1 MATEEKSIEIS
12 YKANIQDLKS
22 KLSQIPNITDQEA
35 KKMVAAL
42 DRQLKQAESA
52 GKKAAEA
59 SKKAAQSASRAA
71 MNAQKDFDELAH
83 SAKRA
88 EEKLDLVAEKSGDID
103 RGFSSVGL
111 ALRGVNPQLAE
122 AADGLADVFAVGE
135 GVLLTFKSLNP
146 YVLAATVALGALTL
160 AYTAYNMKA
169 EEARKKAEEMEQ
181 AIKDLSTAIQD
192 QQDIIS
198 QTDSQ
203 LGSYINQL
211 NESNNQLALMTGT
224 MSDYDLATAQATAT
238 AEKHRSS
245 IRGTYDEQISA
256 LKTSISSREQQIS
269 LMETQLDTE
278 KKIFDQNNKS
288 SMSISASAAAE
299 KAIQAEKYATLK
311 KQLEPIK
318 QAQVLD
324 KEKLSTLYEQ
334 SNSLMKQADQLE
346 ENLTKIAN
354 IKEQEKRREQAA
366 KRRQE
371 AERKR
376 QEELAKELEIQRQL
390 EEAQQKEIARLKAIE
405 DSIQAANEQLSQRQS
420 HLDELQ
426 KIIDENTMS
435 EQALKERAFEAE
447 LTRISEIGRMT
458 GDYHLADVAIF
469 TEVQKRKMELLAEE
483 QKKRE
488 DMAKLQKEQ
497 TADLLS
503 GVEAF
508 SSATLQ
514 AAIDNG
520 VANSKVIGG
529 LFAMQQA
536 SAIAQI
542 AFSTS
547 EAIAKAMTYPPPL
560 NGIMAG
566 LAVATGAAQTASVMA
581 QKPPTPSMHMGGV
594 APDEM
599 SATVLKGEAIL
610 DRGTVRKLGGE
621 QGIKN
626 LQQSSPKQDNIVV
639 VQPFRHFGRFVR
651 EIGFKAPK
659 QTGIRVY

>member
-1 MATEEKSIEIS
+1 MGSVDALNDLRDQLSLANGEMSQYEFDRSKAARDTQSQFNGFITAQEEIIQFRKEERNLIQQIKAGNINISDNDKERIRNLQLLTSGVSKTKDLLDGSAESSGYLGLIEAAITEDIRKQNLGLDILTKQKEEAVVISKKLVDISEGERMEAEANAKAQKKITKEKVEQV
-12 YKANIQDLKS
+12 NIQEDL
-22 KLSQIPNITDQEA
+22 
-35 KKMVAAL
+35 
-42 DRQLKQAESA
+42 
-52 GKKAAEA
+52 
-59 SKKAAQSASRAA
+59 
-71 MNAQKDFDELAH
+71 
-83 SAKRA
+83 
-88 EEKLDLVAEKSGDID
+88 
-103 RGFSSVGL
+103 
-111 ALRGVNPQLAE
+111 
-122 AADGLADVFAVGE
+122 
-135 GVLLTFKSLNP
+135 
-146 YVLAATVALGALTL
+146 
-160 AYTAYNMKA
+160 
-169 EEARKKAEEMEQ
+169 
-181 AIKDLSTAIQD
+181 
-192 QQDIIS
+192 
-198 QTDSQ
+198 
-203 LGSYINQL
+203 
-211 NESNNQLALMTGT
+211 
-224 MSDYDLATAQATAT
+224 
-238 AEKHRSS
+238 
-245 IRGTYDEQISA
+245 
-256 LKTSISSREQQIS
+256 
-269 LMETQLDTE
+269 
-278 KKIFDQNNKS
+278 
-288 SMSISASAAAE
+288 
-299 KAIQAEKYATLK
+299 
-311 KQLEPIK
+311 
-318 QAQVLD
+318 
-324 KEKLSTLYEQ
+324 
-334 SNSLMKQADQLE
+334 
-346 ENLTKIAN
+346 
-354 IKEQEKRREQAA
+354 
-366 KRRQE
+366 
-371 AERKR
+371 
-376 QEELAKELEIQRQL
+376 
-390 EEAQQKEIARLKAIE
+390 LKAIE
-405 DSIQAANEQLSQRQS
+405 EQLARDNEQLSQRQS

-435 EQALKERAFEAE
+435 EEALKERAFEAE

-458 GDYHLADVAIF
+458 GDYHLSDVAIF

-488 DMAKLQKEQ
+488 DMAKVQKEQ

-520 VANSKVIGG
+520 IANSKVIGG

-581 QKPPTPSMHMGGV
+581 QKPPSPSMHMGGV

>member
-52 GKKAAEA
+52 SKKAAEA

-111 ALRGVNPQLAE
+111 ALRGVNPQIAE
-122 AADGLADVFAVGE
+122 AADGMADMFAVGE
-135 GVLLTFKSLNP
+135 GLILTFKSLNP
-146 YVLAATVALGALTL
+146 VVLGVTIALGALTL
-160 AYTAYNMKA
+160 GYTAYKA
-169 EEARKKAEEMEQ
+169 SIEEANKAILDQKEAMKGLQQQYLNQRNNFMGSVDALNDLRDQLSLANGEMSQYEYDRSKAARDTQSQFNGFITAQEEIIQSRKEERTLIQQIKAGNINISDNDKERIRNLQ
-181 AIKDLSTAIQD
+181 LLTSGVSKTKDLLDGSAESSGYLGLIEAAITE
-192 QQDIIS
+192 DIRKQNLGLDMLTKQKEEAVGIS
-198 QTDSQ
+198 KKLVDISE
-203 LGSYINQL
+203 GERMEAEAN
-211 NESNNQLALMTGT
+211 AR
-224 MSDYDLATAQATAT
+224 AQ
-238 AEKHRSS
+238 
-245 IRGTYDEQISA
+245 
-256 LKTSISSREQQIS
+256 
-269 LMETQLDTE
+269 
-278 KKIFDQNNKS
+278 KKI
-288 SMSISASAAAE
+288 
-299 KAIQAEKYATLK
+299 T
-311 KQLEPIK
+311 
-318 QAQVLD
+318 
-324 KEKLSTLYEQ
+324 KEKVEQ
-334 SNSLMKQADQLE
+334 V
-346 ENLTKIAN
+346 N
-354 IKEQEKRREQAA
+354 IQED
-366 KRRQE
+366 
-371 AERKR
+371 
-376 QEELAKELEIQRQL
+376 L
-390 EEAQQKEIARLKAIE
+390 LKAIE
-405 DSIQAANEQLSQRQS
+405 EQLARDKEQMDQRQS

-435 EQALKERAFEAE
+435 EEALKERAFEAE

-488 DMAKLQKEQ
+488 DMAKVQKEQ

-581 QKPPTPSMHMGGV
+581 QKPPSPSMHMGGV

>member
-52 GKKAAEA
+52 SKKAAEA
-59 SKKAAQSASRAA
+59 SKKAAQSASKAA
-71 MNAQKDFDELAH
+71 MNAQHDFDDLAD

-111 ALRGVNPQLAE
+111 ALRGVNPQIAE
-122 AADGLADVFAVGE
+122 AADGMADMFAVGE
-135 GVLLTFKSLNP
+135 GLILTFKSLNP
-146 YVLAATVALGALTL
+146 VVLGVTIALGALTL
-160 AYTAYNMKA
+160 GYTAYKA
-169 EEARKKAEEMEQ
+169 SIEEANKAILDQKEAMKGLQQQYLNQRNNFMGSVDALNDLRDQLSLANGEMSQYEFDRSKAARDTQSQFNGFITAQEEIIQSRKEERNLIQQIKAGNINISDNDKERIRNLQ
-181 AIKDLSTAIQD
+181 LLTSGVSKTKDLLDGSAESSGYLGLIEAAITE
-192 QQDIIS
+192 DIRKQNLGLDILTKQKEEAVVIS
-198 QTDSQ
+198 KKLVDISE
-203 LGSYINQL
+203 GERMEAEAN
-211 NESNNQLALMTGT
+211 AK
-224 MSDYDLATAQATAT
+224 AQ
-238 AEKHRSS
+238 
-245 IRGTYDEQISA
+245 
-256 LKTSISSREQQIS
+256 
-269 LMETQLDTE
+269 
-278 KKIFDQNNKS
+278 KKI
-288 SMSISASAAAE
+288 
-299 KAIQAEKYATLK
+299 T
-311 KQLEPIK
+311 
-318 QAQVLD
+318 
-324 KEKLSTLYEQ
+324 KEKVEQ
-334 SNSLMKQADQLE
+334 V
-346 ENLTKIAN
+346 N
-354 IKEQEKRREQAA
+354 IQED
-366 KRRQE
+366 
-371 AERKR
+371 
-376 QEELAKELEIQRQL
+376 L
-390 EEAQQKEIARLKAIE
+390 LKAIE
-405 DSIQAANEQLSQRQS
+405 EQLARDNEQLSQRQS

-435 EQALKERAFEAE
+435 EEALKERAFEAE

-488 DMAKLQKEQ
+488 DMAKIQKEQ

-520 VANSKVIGG
+520 IANSKVIGG

-581 QKPPTPSMHMGGV
+581 QKPPSPSMHMGGV

>member
-52 GKKAAEA
+52 SKKAAEA
-59 SKKAAQSASRAA
+59 SKKAAQSASKAA
-71 MNAQKDFDELAH
+71 MNAQHDFDDLAH

-111 ALRGVNPQLAE
+111 ALRGVNPQIAE
-122 AADGLADVFAVGE
+122 AADGMADMFAVGE
-135 GVLLTFKSLNP
+135 GLILTFKSLNP
-146 YVLAATVALGALTL
+146 VVLGVTIALGALTL
-160 AYTAYNMKA
+160 GYTAYKA
-169 EEARKKAEEMEQ
+169 SIEEANKAILDQKEAMKGLQQQYLNQRNNFMGSVDALNDLRDQLSLANGEMSQYEYDRSKAARDTQSQFNGFITAQEEIIESRKEERALIQQIKAGNINISDNDKERIRNLQ
-181 AIKDLSTAIQD
+181 LLTSGVSKTKDLLDGSAESSGYLGLIEAAITE
-192 QQDIIS
+192 DIRKQNLGLDMLTKQKEEAVVIS
-198 QTDSQ
+198 KQ
-203 LGSYINQL
+203 LVDISEGERMEAEAN
-211 NESNNQLALMTGT
+211 AK
-224 MSDYDLATAQATAT
+224 AQ
-238 AEKHRSS
+238 
-245 IRGTYDEQISA
+245 
-256 LKTSISSREQQIS
+256 
-269 LMETQLDTE
+269 
-278 KKIFDQNNKS
+278 KKI
-288 SMSISASAAAE
+288 
-299 KAIQAEKYATLK
+299 T
-311 KQLEPIK
+311 
-318 QAQVLD
+318 
-324 KEKLSTLYEQ
+324 KEKVEQ
-334 SNSLMKQADQLE
+334 V
-346 ENLTKIAN
+346 N
-354 IKEQEKRREQAA
+354 IQED
-366 KRRQE
+366 
-371 AERKR
+371 
-376 QEELAKELEIQRQL
+376 L
-390 EEAQQKEIARLKAIE
+390 LKAIE
-405 DSIQAANEQLSQRQS
+405 EQLTRDKEQMDQRQS

-426 KIIDENTMS
+426 KIIDENIMS
-435 EQALKERAFEAE
+435 EDYLKEQAFEKE
-447 LTRISEIGRMT
+447 LQRISEIGRMT
-458 GDYHLADVAIF
+458 GDYHQSDIAIF
-469 TEVQKRKMELLAEE
+469 ALTQKRKMELLEEE

-488 DMAKLQKEQ
+488 DMAKVQKEQ

-547 EAIAKAMTYPPPL
+547 EAIAKSMTYPPPL

>member
-52 GKKAAEA
+52 SKKAAEA
-59 SKKAAQSASRAA
+59 SKKAAQSASKAA
-71 MNAQKDFDELAH
+71 MNAQHDFDDLAD

-111 ALRGVNPQLAE
+111 ALRGVNPQIAE
-122 AADGLADVFAVGE
+122 AADGMADMFAVGE
-135 GVLLTFKSLNP
+135 GLILTFKSLNP
-146 YVLAATVALGALTL
+146 VVLGVTIALGALTL
-160 AYTAYNMKA
+160 GYTAYKA
-169 EEARKKAEEMEQ
+169 SIEEANKAILDQKEAMKGLQQQYLNQRNNFMGSVDALNDLRDQLSLANGEMSQYEFDRSKAARDTQSQFNGFITAQEEIIQSRKEERNLIQQIKAGNINISDNDKERIRNLQ
-181 AIKDLSTAIQD
+181 LLTSGVSKTKDLLDGSAESSGYLGLIEAAITE
-192 QQDIIS
+192 DIRKQNLGLDILTKQKEEAVVIS
-198 QTDSQ
+198 KKLVDISE
-203 LGSYINQL
+203 GERMEAEAN
-211 NESNNQLALMTGT
+211 AK
-224 MSDYDLATAQATAT
+224 AQ
-238 AEKHRSS
+238 
-245 IRGTYDEQISA
+245 
-256 LKTSISSREQQIS
+256 
-269 LMETQLDTE
+269 
-278 KKIFDQNNKS
+278 KKI
-288 SMSISASAAAE
+288 
-299 KAIQAEKYATLK
+299 T
-311 KQLEPIK
+311 
-318 QAQVLD
+318 
-324 KEKLSTLYEQ
+324 KEKVEQ
-334 SNSLMKQADQLE
+334 V
-346 ENLTKIAN
+346 N
-354 IKEQEKRREQAA
+354 IQED
-366 KRRQE
+366 
-371 AERKR
+371 
-376 QEELAKELEIQRQL
+376 L
-390 EEAQQKEIARLKAIE
+390 LKAIE
-405 DSIQAANEQLSQRQS
+405 EQLARDNEQLNQRQS

-435 EQALKERAFEAE
+435 EEALKERAFEAE

-488 DMAKLQKEQ
+488 DMAKVQKEQ

-520 VANSKVIGG
+520 IANSKVIGG

-581 QKPPTPSMHMGGV
+581 QKPPSPSMHMGGV

-626 LQQSSPKQDNIVV
+626 LQQSSAKQDNIVV

>member
-1 MATEEKSIEIS
+1 MLTKQKEEAVGIS
-12 YKANIQDLKS
+12 KKLVDISEGERMEAEANARAQKKITKEKVEQVNIQEDL
-22 KLSQIPNITDQEA
+22 
-35 KKMVAAL
+35 
-42 DRQLKQAESA
+42 
-52 GKKAAEA
+52 
-59 SKKAAQSASRAA
+59 
-71 MNAQKDFDELAH
+71 
-83 SAKRA
+83 
-88 EEKLDLVAEKSGDID
+88 
-103 RGFSSVGL
+103 
-111 ALRGVNPQLAE
+111 
-122 AADGLADVFAVGE
+122 
-135 GVLLTFKSLNP
+135 
-146 YVLAATVALGALTL
+146 
-160 AYTAYNMKA
+160 
-169 EEARKKAEEMEQ
+169 
-181 AIKDLSTAIQD
+181 
-192 QQDIIS
+192 
-198 QTDSQ
+198 
-203 LGSYINQL
+203 
-211 NESNNQLALMTGT
+211 
-224 MSDYDLATAQATAT
+224 
-238 AEKHRSS
+238 
-245 IRGTYDEQISA
+245 
-256 LKTSISSREQQIS
+256 
-269 LMETQLDTE
+269 
-278 KKIFDQNNKS
+278 
-288 SMSISASAAAE
+288 
-299 KAIQAEKYATLK
+299 
-311 KQLEPIK
+311 
-318 QAQVLD
+318 
-324 KEKLSTLYEQ
+324 
-334 SNSLMKQADQLE
+334 
-346 ENLTKIAN
+346 
-354 IKEQEKRREQAA
+354 
-366 KRRQE
+366 
-371 AERKR
+371 
-376 QEELAKELEIQRQL
+376 
-390 EEAQQKEIARLKAIE
+390 LKAIE
-405 DSIQAANEQLSQRQS
+405 EQLARDKEQMDQRQS

-435 EQALKERAFEAE
+435 EEALKERAFEAE

-488 DMAKLQKEQ
+488 EMAKVQKEQ

-581 QKPPTPSMHMGGV
+581 QKPPSPSMHMGGV

>member
-52 GKKAAEA
+52 SKKAAEA

-111 ALRGVNPQLAE
+111 ALRGVNPQIAE
-122 AADGLADVFAVGE
+122 AADGMADMFAVGE
-135 GVLLTFKSLNP
+135 GLILTFKSLNP
-146 YVLAATVALGALTL
+146 VVLGVTIALGALTL
-160 AYTAYNMKA
+160 GYTAYKA
-169 EEARKKAEEMEQ
+169 SIEEANKAILDQKEAMKGLQQQYLNQRNNFMGSVDALNDLRDQLSLANGEMSQYEYDRSKAARDTQSQFNGFITAQEEIIQSRKEERTLIQQIKAGNINISDNDKERIRNLQ
-181 AIKDLSTAIQD
+181 LLTSGVSKTKDLLDGAAESSGYLGLIEAAITE
-192 QQDIIS
+192 DIRKQNLGLHMLTKQKEEAVGIS
-198 QTDSQ
+198 KKLVDISE
-203 LGSYINQL
+203 GERMEAEAN
-211 NESNNQLALMTGT
+211 AR
-224 MSDYDLATAQATAT
+224 AQ
-238 AEKHRSS
+238 
-245 IRGTYDEQISA
+245 
-256 LKTSISSREQQIS
+256 
-269 LMETQLDTE
+269 
-278 KKIFDQNNKS
+278 KKI
-288 SMSISASAAAE
+288 
-299 KAIQAEKYATLK
+299 T
-311 KQLEPIK
+311 
-318 QAQVLD
+318 
-324 KEKLSTLYEQ
+324 KEKVEQ
-334 SNSLMKQADQLE
+334 V
-346 ENLTKIAN
+346 N
-354 IKEQEKRREQAA
+354 IQED
-366 KRRQE
+366 
-371 AERKR
+371 
-376 QEELAKELEIQRQL
+376 L
-390 EEAQQKEIARLKAIE
+390 LKAIE
-405 DSIQAANEQLSQRQS
+405 EQLARDKEQMDQRQS

-435 EQALKERAFEAE
+435 EEALKERAFEAE

-488 DMAKLQKEQ
+488 EMAKVQKEQ

-520 VANSKVIGG
+520 IANSKVIGG

-581 QKPPTPSMHMGGV
+581 QKPPSPSMHMGGV

>member
-52 GKKAAEA
+52 SKKAAEA
-59 SKKAAQSASRAA
+59 SKKAAQSASKAA
-71 MNAQKDFDELAH
+71 MNAQHDFDDLAD

-111 ALRGVNPQLAE
+111 ALRGVNPQIAE
-122 AADGLADVFAVGE
+122 AADGMADMFAVGE
-135 GVLLTFKSLNP
+135 GLILTFKSLNP
-146 YVLAATVALGALTL
+146 VVLGVTIALGALTL
-160 AYTAYNMKA
+160 GYTAYKA
-169 EEARKKAEEMEQ
+169 SIEEANKAILDQKEAMKGLQQQYLNQRNNFMGSVDALNDLRDQLSLANGEMSQYEYDRSKAARDTQSQFNGFITAQEEIIESRKEERALIQQIKAGNINISDNDKERIRNLQ
-181 AIKDLSTAIQD
+181 LLTSGVSKTKDLLDGSAESSGYLGLIEAAITE
-192 QQDIIS
+192 DIRKQNLGLDMLTKQKEEAVVIS
-198 QTDSQ
+198 KQ
-203 LGSYINQL
+203 LVDISEGERMEAEAN
-211 NESNNQLALMTGT
+211 AK
-224 MSDYDLATAQATAT
+224 AQ
-238 AEKHRSS
+238 
-245 IRGTYDEQISA
+245 
-256 LKTSISSREQQIS
+256 
-269 LMETQLDTE
+269 
-278 KKIFDQNNKS
+278 KKI
-288 SMSISASAAAE
+288 
-299 KAIQAEKYATLK
+299 T
-311 KQLEPIK
+311 
-318 QAQVLD
+318 
-324 KEKLSTLYEQ
+324 KEKVEQ
-334 SNSLMKQADQLE
+334 V
-346 ENLTKIAN
+346 N
-354 IKEQEKRREQAA
+354 IQED
-366 KRRQE
+366 
-371 AERKR
+371 
-376 QEELAKELEIQRQL
+376 L
-390 EEAQQKEIARLKAIE
+390 LKAIE
-405 DSIQAANEQLSQRQS
+405 EQLARDKEQMDQRQS

-435 EQALKERAFEAE
+435 EEALKERAFEAE

-458 GDYHLADVAIF
+458 GDTHLADVAIF

-488 DMAKLQKEQ
+488 DMAKIQKEQ

-581 QKPPTPSMHMGGV
+581 QKPPSPSMHMGGV

-626 LQQSSPKQDNIVV
+626 LQQSSAKQDNIVV

>member
-52 GKKAAEA
+52 SKKAAEA

-111 ALRGVNPQLAE
+111 ALRGVNPQIAE
-122 AADGLADVFAVGE
+122 AADGMADMFAVGE
-135 GVLLTFKSLNP
+135 GLILTFKSLNP
-146 YVLAATVALGALTL
+146 VVLGVTIALGALTL
-160 AYTAYNMKA
+160 GYTAYKA
-169 EEARKKAEEMEQ
+169 SIEEANKAILDQKEAMKGLQQQYLNQRNNFMGSVDALNDLRDQLSLANGEMSQYEYDRSKAARDTQSQFNGFITAQEEIIQSRKEERTLIQQIKAGNINISDNDKERIRNLQ
-181 AIKDLSTAIQD
+181 LLTSGVSKTKDLLDGSAESSGYLGLIEAAITE
-192 QQDIIS
+192 DIRKQNLGLDMLTKQKEEAVGIS
-198 QTDSQ
+198 KKLVDISE
-203 LGSYINQL
+203 GERMEAEAN
-211 NESNNQLALMTGT
+211 AR
-224 MSDYDLATAQATAT
+224 AQ
-238 AEKHRSS
+238 
-245 IRGTYDEQISA
+245 
-256 LKTSISSREQQIS
+256 
-269 LMETQLDTE
+269 
-278 KKIFDQNNKS
+278 KKI
-288 SMSISASAAAE
+288 
-299 KAIQAEKYATLK
+299 T
-311 KQLEPIK
+311 
-318 QAQVLD
+318 
-324 KEKLSTLYEQ
+324 KEKVEQ
-334 SNSLMKQADQLE
+334 V
-346 ENLTKIAN
+346 N
-354 IKEQEKRREQAA
+354 IQED
-366 KRRQE
+366 
-371 AERKR
+371 
-376 QEELAKELEIQRQL
+376 L
-390 EEAQQKEIARLKAIE
+390 LKAIE
-405 DSIQAANEQLSQRQS
+405 EQLARDKEQMDQRQS

-435 EQALKERAFEAE
+435 EEALKERAFEAE

-488 DMAKLQKEQ
+488 EMAKVQKEQ

-581 QKPPTPSMHMGGV
+581 QKPPSPSMHMGGV

>member
-52 GKKAAEA
+52 SKKAAEA
-59 SKKAAQSASRAA
+59 SKKAAQSASKAA
-71 MNAQKDFDELAH
+71 MNAQHDFDDLAH

-111 ALRGVNPQLAE
+111 ALRGVNPQIAE
-122 AADGLADVFAVGE
+122 AADGMADMFAVGE
-135 GVLLTFKSLNP
+135 GLILTFKSLNP
-146 YVLAATVALGALTL
+146 VVLGVTIALGALTL
-160 AYTAYNMKA
+160 GYTAYKA
-169 EEARKKAEEMEQ
+169 SIEEANKAILDQKEAMKGLQQQYLNQRNNFMGSVDALNDLRDQLSLANGEMSQYEYDRSKAARDTQSQFNGFITAQEEIIESRKEERALIQQIKAGNINISDNDKERIRNLQ
-181 AIKDLSTAIQD
+181 LLTSGVSKTKDLLDGSAESSGYLGLIEAAITE
-192 QQDIIS
+192 DIRKQNLGLDMLTKQKEEAVVIS
-198 QTDSQ
+198 KQ
-203 LGSYINQL
+203 LVDISEGERMEAEAN
-211 NESNNQLALMTGT
+211 AK
-224 MSDYDLATAQATAT
+224 AQ
-238 AEKHRSS
+238 
-245 IRGTYDEQISA
+245 
-256 LKTSISSREQQIS
+256 
-269 LMETQLDTE
+269 
-278 KKIFDQNNKS
+278 KKI
-288 SMSISASAAAE
+288 
-299 KAIQAEKYATLK
+299 T
-311 KQLEPIK
+311 
-318 QAQVLD
+318 
-324 KEKLSTLYEQ
+324 KEKVEQ
-334 SNSLMKQADQLE
+334 V
-346 ENLTKIAN
+346 N
-354 IKEQEKRREQAA
+354 IQED
-366 KRRQE
+366 
-371 AERKR
+371 
-376 QEELAKELEIQRQL
+376 L
-390 EEAQQKEIARLKAIE
+390 LKAIE
-405 DSIQAANEQLSQRQS
+405 EQLARDNEQLSQRQS

-435 EQALKERAFEAE
+435 EEALKERAFEAE

-458 GDYHLADVAIF
+458 GDTHLSDVAIF
-469 TEVQKRKMELLAEE
+469 TEVQKRKMELLEEE

-488 DMAKLQKEQ
+488 DMAKVQKEQ

-520 VANSKVIGG
+520 IANSKVIGG

>member
-22 KLSQIPNITDQEA
+22 KLAQIPNITDQEA
-35 KKMVAAL
+35 KKMVSAL
-42 DRQLKQAESA
+42 DRQLKQAEAA

-59 SKKAAQSASRAA
+59 TKKAAQSAGRAA
-71 MNAQKDFDELAH
+71 TKAEHDMHGLAT
-83 SAKRA
+83 AATKA
-88 EEKLDLVAEKSGDID
+88 EGKLDMMAEKSGDID

-122 AADGLADVFAVGE
+122 AADGMADMFAVGE
-135 GVLLTFKSLNP
+135 GLLLTFKSLNP
-146 YVLAATVALGALTL
+146 MVLAGAVAIGTLTL
-160 AYTAYNMKA
+160 GYTAYKASIEKANKAILEQKEAMKGLQQQYIDQRNNFMGSVDA
-169 EEARKKAEEMEQ
+169 LNDLRDQLSLANGQMTQYEFDRAKAARDTE
-181 AIKDLSTAIQD
+181 
-192 QQDIIS
+192 S
-198 QTDSQ
+198 QFN
-203 LGSYINQL
+203 GFI
-211 NESNNQLALMTGT
+211 
-224 MSDYDLATAQATAT
+224 TAQ
-238 AEKHRSS
+238 EKIIESRKEERAL
-245 IRGTYDEQISA
+245 IQQISA
-256 LKTSISSREQQIS
+256 GNLNISDDDKERLRNLQLLVSGVSKTKDLLDGSAESSGYLGKIEAAINEDIRKQNLGLDKLKTQKEEAVVISKKLVDIS
-269 LMETQLDTE
+269 EGERMEAEANAKAQKKITTE
-278 KKIFDQNNKS
+278 K
-288 SMSISASAAAE
+288 
-299 KAIQAEKYATLK
+299 
-311 KQLEPIK
+311 
-318 QAQVLD
+318 V
-324 KEKLSTLYEQ
+324 
-334 SNSLMKQADQLE
+334 DQL
-346 ENLTKIAN
+346 KV
-354 IKEQEKRREQAA
+354 QED
-366 KRRQE
+366 
-371 AERKR
+371 
-376 QEELAKELEIQRQL
+376 L
-390 EEAQQKEIARLKAIE
+390 LKAIE
-405 DSIQAANEQLSQRQS
+405 DQLEKDRQQMEIRQGHVEQ
-420 HLDELQ
+420 LQ

-435 EQALKERAFEAE
+435 EEALKERAFEKELERIAE
-447 LTRISEIGRMT
+447 LGAMT
-458 GDYHLADVAIF
+458 GEYHLADVAIF
-469 TEVQKRKMELLAEE
+469 TEVQKRKMDLLAEE

-488 DMAKLQKEQ
+488 DMAKVQKEQ

-520 VANSKVIGG
+520 VANAKVIGG

-536 SAIAQI
+536 AAIAQI

-560 NGIMAG
+560 NGVMAG

-581 QKPPTPSMHMGGV
+581 QKPPTPSMHMGGI

-626 LQQSSPKQDNIVV
+626 LQQSAAKQDNIVV

>member
-52 GKKAAEA
+52 SKKAAEA
-59 SKKAAQSASRAA
+59 SKKAAQSASKAA
-71 MNAQKDFDELAH
+71 MNAQHDFDDLAQ

-111 ALRGVNPQLAE
+111 ALRGVNPQIAE
-122 AADGLADVFAVGE
+122 AADGMADMFAVGE
-135 GVLLTFKSLNP
+135 GLILTFKSLNP
-146 YVLAATVALGALTL
+146 VVLGVTIALGALTL
-160 AYTAYNMKA
+160 GYTAYKA
-169 EEARKKAEEMEQ
+169 SIEEANKAILDQKEAMKGLQQQYLNQRNNFMGSVDALNDLRDQLSLANGEMSQYEFDRSKAARDTQSQFNGFITAQEEIIESRKEERALIQQIKAGNINISDNDKERIRNLQ
-181 AIKDLSTAIQD
+181 LLTSGVSKTKDLLDGSAESSGYLGLIEAAITE
-192 QQDIIS
+192 DIRKQNLGLDMLTKQKEEAVVIS
-198 QTDSQ
+198 KQ
-203 LGSYINQL
+203 LVDISEGERMEAEAN
-211 NESNNQLALMTGT
+211 AK
-224 MSDYDLATAQATAT
+224 AQ
-238 AEKHRSS
+238 
-245 IRGTYDEQISA
+245 
-256 LKTSISSREQQIS
+256 
-269 LMETQLDTE
+269 
-278 KKIFDQNNKS
+278 KKI
-288 SMSISASAAAE
+288 
-299 KAIQAEKYATLK
+299 T
-311 KQLEPIK
+311 
-318 QAQVLD
+318 
-324 KEKLSTLYEQ
+324 KEKVEQ
-334 SNSLMKQADQLE
+334 V
-346 ENLTKIAN
+346 N
-354 IKEQEKRREQAA
+354 IQED
-366 KRRQE
+366 
-371 AERKR
+371 
-376 QEELAKELEIQRQL
+376 L
-390 EEAQQKEIARLKAIE
+390 LKAIE
-405 DSIQAANEQLSQRQS
+405 EQLTRDKEQMDQRQS

-426 KIIDENTMS
+426 KIIDENIMS
-435 EQALKERAFEAE
+435 EDYLKEQAFEKE
-447 LTRISEIGRMT
+447 LQRISEIGRMT
-458 GDYHLADVAIF
+458 GDYHQSDIAIF
-469 TEVQKRKMELLAEE
+469 ALTQKRKMELLEEE

-488 DMAKLQKEQ
+488 DMAKVQKEQ

-547 EAIAKAMTYPPPL
+547 EAIAKSMTYPPPL